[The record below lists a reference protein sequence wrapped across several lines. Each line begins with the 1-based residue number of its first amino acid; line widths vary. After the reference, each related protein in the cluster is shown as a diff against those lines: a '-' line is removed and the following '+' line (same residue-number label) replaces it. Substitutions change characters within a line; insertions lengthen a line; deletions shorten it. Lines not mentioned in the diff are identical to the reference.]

1 MSKPIFVQSFVF
13 PFSLR
18 DLPSPHV
25 AYARYCATYFCDTC
39 EYRGYCNAMCGL
51 CEDGEELADEQGMAP
66 DAQLMVYDFGAYGR
80 SLHRTGLCNVTAVAR
95 DSFELNFDRDST
107 FALSHP
113 HHLRQRNDNELRRP
127 CPART

>member
-1 MSKPIFVQSFVF
+1 
-13 PFSLR
+13 
-18 DLPSPHV
+18 
-25 AYARYCATYFCDTC
+25 
-39 EYRGYCNAMCGL
+39 MCGL

-113 HHLRQRNDNELRRP
+113 HHLRQRNDNELQRP